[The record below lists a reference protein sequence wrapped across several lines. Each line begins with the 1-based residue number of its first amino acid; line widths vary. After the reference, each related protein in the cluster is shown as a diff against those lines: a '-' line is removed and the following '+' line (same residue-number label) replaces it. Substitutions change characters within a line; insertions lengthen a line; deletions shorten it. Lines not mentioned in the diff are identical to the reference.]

1 LSQREVIGVDRH
13 LQLYFFSGTGN
24 ARNVAEWLK
33 IAATRKN
40 WSVESF
46 NVATIERRGRRPPPE
61 NTMLGFIAPT
71 HGFNF
76 PPIMIYFLFRF
87 PPANKANKVFIIN
100 TRAGMKLG
108 RIFLPGISGVAL
120 WLSALVLFIKGYKI
134 VGLRSIDLPSNW
146 ISMHPGLA
154 DKTVLSI
161 YERCRNITG
170 QFAEDMLSGKNNFR
184 AGYDIIQDCLVA
196 PVSLL
201 YYLVGRFVFAK
212 SFYAGSRCTG
222 CMICRSNCPVGAII
236 TVADQPFWTYR
247 CESCMKC
254 LNECP
259 ERAIETGHGY
269 LAGTLFLVN
278 SWLLVHL
285 WTKIEGHAHL
295 DRLNGFFPVFKFCL
309 DSVVTLFIL
318 MIVYR
323 FVHFLKRLTPFRQLI
338 EYTSLTRYPF
348 WRRYNIRKIFAAAGK
363 RNSGNSVDNL

>member
-76 PPIMIYFLFRF
+76 PPIMMYFLFRF